1 MALAAERSTARHL
14 DDIAAFWAEFICE
27 EEPRKTSTP
36 EFKANKICCQDP
48 IYQDMAEISYQSENS
63 MTKQNSFDFAIPD
76 HPLLLEDPPL
86 KSNKSMM
93 SSTESSEQH
102 QELQRDI
109 RVGLGTKKTGEKL
122 EKHEGG
128 KVVINARP
136 PVVVAAPLAEK
147 M

>member
-1 MALAAERSTARHL
+1 
-14 DDIAAFWAEFICE
+14 
-27 EEPRKTSTP
+27 
-36 EFKANKICCQDP
+36 
-48 IYQDMAEISYQSENS
+48 MAEICYQSEQS

-93 SSTESSEQH
+93 SSTESSEMH